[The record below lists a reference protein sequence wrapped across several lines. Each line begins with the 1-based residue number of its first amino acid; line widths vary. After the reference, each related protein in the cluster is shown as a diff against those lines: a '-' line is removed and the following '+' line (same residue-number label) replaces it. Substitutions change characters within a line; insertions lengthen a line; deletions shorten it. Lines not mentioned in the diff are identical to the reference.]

1 MLNSDMKINVKKMN
15 FSSINLK
22 VQGIILINLR

>member
-15 FSSINLK
+15 FSSINVK
-22 VQGIILINLR
+22 IQGIILRNLR

>member
-15 FSSINLK
+15 FSSINVK
-22 VQGIILINLR
+22 VQGIILRNLR